1 MFIGDCVIGK
11 ARAVTFA
18 LVNSGDKDLKFRWNS
33 GAPDRE
39 EFAFYPSVGHLEN
52 TTKLIS
58 FVKHKLFHK
67 KETKTA
73 NGTIGTIQ

>member
-1 MFIGDCVIGK
+1 MIGEGYAESVSFDQLPNGREDQLFIGDCVIGK

-39 EFAFYPSVGHLEN
+39 EFAFYPSVGHL
-52 TTKLIS
+52 K
-58 FVKHKLFHK
+58 
-67 KETKTA
+67 
-73 NGTIGTIQ
+73 GG